1 MSRKGNCLD
10 NAPMESFFHLFK
22 VESQPEIKKCKNI
35 SQFTQ
40 FFNKYVNWYNNDR
53 ISNKTKN
60 MSPVDYRTH
69 VLAA

>member
-1 MSRKGNCLD
+1 
-10 NAPMESFFHLFK
+10 LFK
-22 VESQPEIKKCKNI
+22 VESQPEIKKCKSI

>member
-1 MSRKGNCLD
+1 
-10 NAPMESFFHLFK
+10 
-22 VESQPEIKKCKNI
+22 
-35 SQFTQ
+35 
-40 FFNKYVNWYNNDR
+40 YNNDR

>member
-1 MSRKGNCLD
+1 
-10 NAPMESFFHLFK
+10 MESFFHLFK
-22 VESQPEIKKCKNI
+22 VESQPKIKKCKNI

-69 VLAA
+69 VLAT

>member
-1 MSRKGNCLD
+1 
-10 NAPMESFFHLFK
+10 
-22 VESQPEIKKCKNI
+22 
-35 SQFTQ
+35 
-40 FFNKYVNWYNNDR
+40 NNDR

>member
-1 MSRKGNCLD
+1 M
-10 NAPMESFFHLFK
+10 
-22 VESQPEIKKCKNI
+22 

-60 MSPVDYRTH
+60 MGPG
-69 VLAA
+69 

>member
-1 MSRKGNCLD
+1 
-10 NAPMESFFHLFK
+10 
-22 VESQPEIKKCKNI
+22 
-35 SQFTQ
+35 
-40 FFNKYVNWYNNDR
+40 NWYNNDR